1 MRKFSEVEKKFI
13 RALIAGSE
21 SAPHSNFPI
30 NVLDPLFMANRMRF
44 DASNQYSFNSQGTL
58 IQNSPTLTFLVANQ
72 NQINL
77 NAIQNI
83 KQRLYELALLLEYLT
98 KEGLLYKIQIP
109 NHSNTYFYD
118 PYGITPGPTTA
129 VLQLESCI
137 SDFLV
142 SCINE
147 PVYVGETLKALS
159 KNNFVSIEEQALEE
173 AKKQTKTSL
182 RSLRIA
188 IIALLVAILSV
199 VATSIASVFA
209 PEIKNFISKKTN
221 THLCISKLD
230 KQEKTIEIKVN
241 DVVLKANV
249 YRDSIVVSKEITV
262 LRNRLSR
269 AIPKK

>member
-1 MRKFSEVEKKFI
+1 
-13 RALIAGSE
+13 
-21 SAPHSNFPI
+21 
-30 NVLDPLFMANRMRF
+30 MASRMRF
-44 DASNQYSFNSQGTL
+44 DASNQYSLNPQGSLT
-58 IQNSPTLTFLVANQ
+58 QSSPTLTFLVANQ

-83 KQRLYELALLLEYLT
+83 KQSLYELALLLEYLT

-109 NHSNTYFYD
+109 NHSNTYYYD
-118 PYGITPGPTTA
+118 PYGIPPGATTA

-147 PVYVGETLKALS
+147 PVYVGETLKELS
-159 KNNFVSIEEQALEE
+159 KNNFVSVEERALEE

-182 RSLRIA
+182 HSLYIA
-188 IIALLVAILSV
+188 IVALLVAVLSV
-199 VATSIASVFA
+199 IATGFASVYA
-209 PEIKNFISKKTN
+209 TEIKNFISKKLN
-221 THLCISKLD
+221 PQLCVNRPN
-230 KQEKTIEIKVN
+230 KQHNSIVTKVN

-262 LRNRLSR
+262 LRSHRDRDL
-269 AIPKK
+269 PQD